1 MKRLFNRPL
10 RLEWIVLQMAIALL
24 MAGSTHAQGINFRNE
39 LTYEEVQALA
49 KREHKGIFIDFYTTW
64 CGPCKHMTRY
74 IFTMEKVG
82 AYMNENY
89 ISVKIQVDST
99 AADNASV
106 QRWRESARML
116 AARYKVKSFPTMV
129 YLEANGTPVNRIV
142 GASGSDDFLQSARQ
156 GRTRESGYYALK
168 NRFTSGERSPEP
180 LRAFALSG
188 KTVGDPAADTAADIY
203 LRTVKDTF
211 SPEYLTLLQQFTQ
224 KTTDPGF
231 KLLMEAPSKINAV
244 LGQGVAQ
251 QLAFGIILK
260 TIQFSAEKAQW
271 LKENYPEKAEQILQY
286 AKLTEARDRLDS
298 TNFFPAAKSYLSRYG
313 KEISFEDL
321 SSISFAAT
329 SMYTDALRLEQVLA
343 WLGPTQKD
351 TSSYMY
357 PYARA
362 LVLYELN
369 RKPEALQQ
377 VDLAIARSEAF
388 PERMFRAVRDEMV
401 KGGSLKDFSF
411 IME

>member
-10 RLEWIVLQMAIALL
+10 RLKWVALQMAIALL
-24 MAGSTHAQGINFRNE
+24 AAVSTHAQGINFRNE

-82 AYMNENY
+82 AYMNEHY

-99 AADNASV
+99 AADNAFV
-106 QRWRESARML
+106 RRWRESARML
-116 AARYKVKSFPTMV
+116 ATRYKVKSYPTMV

-142 GASGSDDFLQSARQ
+142 GAFGSDDFLQSARQ
-156 GRTRESGYYALK
+156 GRTRDSGYYALK
-168 NRFTSGERSPEP
+168 TRFTSGERSPEQ

-188 KTVGDPAADTAADIY
+188 KSVGDPAADTAADIY

-211 SPEYLTLLQQFTQ
+211 SPEYLALLQEFTH

-231 KLLMEAPSKINAV
+231 KLLMEEPSKVNAV

-251 QLAFGIILK
+251 QLAFGIILN
-260 TIQFSAEKAQW
+260 TVRFSKDKGPS
-271 LKENYPEKAEQILQY
+271 LKEKYPEKADQIIQY
-286 AKLTEARDRLDS
+286 AKLIEARDSFDS
-298 TNFFPAAKSYLSRYG
+298 TSLFAAAKSYLSRYE

-321 SSISFAAT
+321 SGISFAAT
-329 SMYTDALRLEQVLA
+329 SMYTDASRLEQVLA
-343 WLGPTQKD
+343 WLEPTRQD
-351 TSSYMY
+351 TSSNMY

-362 LVLYELN
+362 MLLYELH
-369 RKPEALQQ
+369 RKEEALQQ
-377 VDLAIARSEAF
+377 MDVAISRAEAF
-388 PERMFRAVRDEMV
+388 PERMFRAVREEMV

-411 IME
+411 ILE